1 MMTQATDT
9 RASVPGRFS
18 TITRYLKGYK
28 GYLIFGAV
36 AVVLSNVLLLINPYV
51 LKIIFDKLENHAP
64 ASAILLWA
72 LLIVGLAIG
81 SGVFRFLMR
90 RTIIWM
96 SRRIEYDLRGS
107 LLDHLMKLSPSFYD
121 RTRTGD
127 MMARATNDLEAVRM
141 MIGPGIMQ
149 IANTIVTVITALA
162 FMIVL
167 SPKLT
172 LYAIFPMV
180 MVPFI
185 VNRLGNLVHRRFTKI
200 QEHFSLLTAVAQ
212 ENLAGVRVIKAY
224 RQEEEEIRNFGD
236 VSSQYVKLNLHLAR
250 VYGIMFPLMFFFA
263 STLSLTVLYFGGLDV
278 MNGKIT
284 IGTMAAFF
292 GYLTML
298 FWPILAGGWVISLY
312 QQGTASLDRINRILF
327 TEPEIKTEAS
337 SPYAEAM
344 KGKIVFRHLNFGY
357 DTQKPVLHD
366 INLTIQAGQTVGIVG
381 PVGCGKTTLVSL
393 LPRLYQPPRGHVL
406 IDDVDVNDWDLHS
419 LRHQIGFATQEAF
432 LFSDSLAN
440 NVRFGEMG
448 ADMTR
453 VQAAAETAAL
463 AKDVSLFPNGYETVV
478 GERGITLSG
487 GQKQRTAMARA
498 LLIEPAI
505 VILDDAT
512 SAVDTETEDQIN
524 ERIKSVRGSTTII
537 ISHRVSSIR
546 EADIIV
552 YLEQGRMVESGSHHE
567 LVALDGKY
575 AELYRSQL
583 LAMELEKM

>member
-1 MMTQATDT
+1 MTQETDT
-9 RASVPGRFS
+9 RPTGPGRFS

-51 LKIIFDKLENHAP
+51 LKVIFDRLEKHAS
-64 ASAILLWA
+64 SAEILLPA
-72 LLIVGLAIG
+72 LLMVGLAIG
-81 SGVFRFLMR
+81 SGIFRFLMR

-96 SRRIEYDLRGS
+96 SRRIEYDLRGA
-107 LLDHLMKLSPSFYD
+107 LLDHLLKLSPSFYD

-127 MMARATNDLEAVRM
+127 IMARATNDLEAVRM

-162 FMIVL
+162 FMIAL

-212 ENLAGVRVIKAY
+212 ENLAGVRVVKAY
-224 RQEEEEIRNFGD
+224 RQESAEINHFAD
-236 VSSQYVKLNLHLAR
+236 VSSAYVRLNLKLAR
-250 VYGIMFPLMFFFA
+250 VYGVMFPLMFFFA

-284 IGTMAAFF
+284 LGTMAAFF

-327 TEPEIKTEAS
+327 TEPEIKNETAR
-337 SPYAEAM
+337 PYANQM
-344 KGKIVFRHLNFGY
+344 KGKIEFRHLSFGY
-357 DTQKPVLHD
+357 ESQQPVLRD
-366 INLTIQAGQTVGIVG
+366 VSLTINAGQTVGIVG

-393 LPRLYQPPRGHVL
+393 LPRLHKPPRGQVL

-419 LRHQIGFATQEAF
+419 LRRQIGFATQEAF

-440 NVRFGEMG
+440 NIRFGDMA
-448 ADMTR
+448 ADSSR

-463 AKDVSLFPNGYETVV
+463 AKDVSLFPDGFDTVV

-498 LLIEPAI
+498 LLIEPSI

-524 ERIKSVRGSTTII
+524 ERIKTVRGSTTII

-552 YLEQGRMVESGSHHE
+552 YLENGRIVESGNHRE
-567 LVALDGKY
+567 LVARDGKY

>member
-1 MMTQATDT
+1 MTQETDT
-9 RASVPGRFS
+9 RPSGPGRFS
-18 TITRYLKGYK
+18 TITRYLKGYR
-28 GYLIFGAV
+28 GYLIFGAI

-51 LKIIFDKLENHAP
+51 LKLIFDRLENHAP
-64 ASAILLWA
+64 SSAILLLA
-72 LLIVGLAIG
+72 LLMVGLAIG

-96 SRRIEYDLRGS
+96 SRRIEYDLRGA
-107 LLDHLMKLSPSFYD
+107 LLDHLLKLSPSFYD

-127 MMARATNDLEAVRM
+127 IMARATNDLEAVRM

-162 FMIVL
+162 FMIAL

-212 ENLAGVRVIKAY
+212 ENLAGVRVVKAY
-224 RQEEEEIRNFGD
+224 RQETEEINHFAD
-236 VSSQYVKLNLHLAR
+236 VSSQYVHLNLKLAR

-263 STLSLTVLYFGGLDV
+263 SALSLTVLYFGGLDV
-278 MNGKIT
+278 MSGKIT
-284 IGTMAAFF
+284 LGTMAAFF

-327 TEPEIKTEAS
+327 TEPEIRNEL
-337 SPYAEAM
+337 PNPHVDRM
-344 KGKIVFRHLNFGY
+344 KGKIEFRHLSFGF
-357 DTQKPVLHD
+357 DQQKPVLHD
-366 INLTIQAGQTVGIVG
+366 ISLTISAGQTVGIVG

-393 LPRLYQPPRGHVL
+393 LSRLYKPPRGQVL
-406 IDDVDVNDWDLHS
+406 VDDVDVNDWDLHS
-419 LRHQIGFATQEAF
+419 LRSQIGFATQEAF

-440 NVRFGEMG
+440 NIRFGDME
-448 ADMTR
+448 ADSSR

-463 AKDVSLFPNGYETVV
+463 AKDVSLFPDGYNTVV

-524 ERIKSVRGSTTII
+524 ERIKTVRGSTTLI

-552 YLEQGRMVESGSHHE
+552 YLEDGRIVESGNHHE
-567 LVALDGKY
+567 LVALDGRY

>member
-1 MMTQATDT
+1 MTQETDT
-9 RASVPGRFS
+9 PPAGPGRFS

-36 AVVLSNVLLLINPYV
+36 AVILSNVLLLINPYV
-51 LKIIFDKLENHAP
+51 LKVIFDRLENHAP
-64 ASAILLWA
+64 SSAILLPA

-96 SRRIEYDLRGS
+96 SRRIEYDLRGA
-107 LLDHLMKLSPSFYD
+107 LLDHLLKMSASFYD

-127 MMARATNDLEAVRM
+127 IMARATNDLEAVRM

-149 IANTIVTVITALA
+149 VANTIVTVITALT
-162 FMIVL
+162 FMIAL

-172 LYAIFPMV
+172 LYAIGPMV

-185 VNRLGNLVHRRFTKI
+185 VNRLGNLVHRRFTRI

-212 ENLAGVRVIKAY
+212 ENLAGVRVVKAY
-224 RQEEEEIRNFGD
+224 RQEKEEISHFAD
-236 VSSQYVKLNLHLAR
+236 VSSKYVRLNLDLAR
-250 VYGIMFPLMFFFA
+250 VYGVMFPLMFFFA

-278 MNGKIT
+278 MNGRIT
-284 IGTMAAFF
+284 LGTMAAFF
-292 GYLTML
+292 GYLTIL

-327 TEPEIKTEAS
+327 TEPEIKNELPN
-337 SPYAEAM
+337 PYADRM
-344 KGKIVFRHLNFGY
+344 KGKIEFRHLSFGY
-357 DTQKPVLHD
+357 DPQTPVLHD
-366 INLTIQAGQTVGIVG
+366 VSLTISAGQTVGIVG

-393 LPRLYQPPRGHVL
+393 LSRLYKPPRGQVL
-406 IDDVDVNDWDLHS
+406 VDDVDVNDWDLYS
-419 LRHQIGFATQEAF
+419 LRRQIGFATQEAF
-432 LFSDSLAN
+432 LFSNSLAN
-440 NVRFGEMG
+440 NIRFGDME
-448 ADMTR
+448 ADTSR

-463 AKDVSLFPNGYETVV
+463 SKDVSLFSDGYDTVV

-498 LLIEPAI
+498 LLMEPAI

-524 ERIKSVRGSTTII
+524 ERIKAARGSTTII

-546 EADIIV
+546 EADVIV
-552 YLEQGRMVESGSHHE
+552 YLENGRIVESGNHHE
-567 LVALDGKY
+567 LVALDRRY